1 MRVER
6 WYGVENY
13 AKAVEAQDW
22 SRSSYGPRKGDYYGG
37 GSWDDNV
44 GWEKA
49 MEFTK
54 FGDPKLVSKA
64 SETVDRLVEN
74 FQITQIPR
82 KQYISSIA
90 GSRVSVPEYL
100 AGSPF
105 CMKRRVPREMAVRS
119 INIYVS
125 TTCAAAIDAKN
136 MLKRGATIL
145 ALLEYL
151 QVTQV
156 AVGLYLLAETY
167 GRTDGDFIQVIQVES
182 DPLDLSTAGFAIA
195 HPSFARHLTYGM
207 AEKMDGFNGAWG
219 REHGTYGENPNYV
232 KHLSEKLGMG
242 VDDIY
247 IPSPTWRDE
256 MIISK
261 PDQWLAARIE
271 KIQAGVQ

>member
-1 MRVER
+1 MRIER

-22 SRSSYGPRKGDYYGG
+22 KRSYSYGPGKGSGY

-44 GWEKA
+44 GWDA
-49 MEFTK
+49 TMEFTK
-54 FGDPKLVSKA
+54 HGDPKLVSKV
-64 SETVDRLVEN
+64 SDTVDKLVEN
-74 FQITQIPR
+74 FQITQVAR

-207 AEKMDGFNGAWG
+207 AERMDGFNGAWG
-219 REHGTYGENPNYV
+219 VEHGTYGESKTYT
-232 KHLSEKLGMG
+232 KHLAEKLGMG
-242 VDDIY
+242 ADDIY

-261 PDQWLAARIE
+261 PDEWLAARIE
-271 KIQAGVQ
+271 KIQAGAQ